1 MTFSSKR
8 EGSSVSSSEG
18 SMTQQIFT
26 QSDCHSSLR
35 AIVIH
40 EPESMPGLLH
50 PVLLEKLPGVGIL
63 LINGG
68 VQIKNPMELRNHY
81 FRWWVMNI

>member
-1 MTFSSKR
+1 
-8 EGSSVSSSEG
+8 
-18 SMTQQIFT
+18 MTQQIFT
-26 QSDCHSSLR
+26 QPDCHSSLR

-40 EPESMPGLLH
+40 EPEIMPGLLH
-50 PVLLEKLPGVGIL
+50 PVLLEKLPGVGIH

-81 FRWWVMNI
+81 IRWWVMNI